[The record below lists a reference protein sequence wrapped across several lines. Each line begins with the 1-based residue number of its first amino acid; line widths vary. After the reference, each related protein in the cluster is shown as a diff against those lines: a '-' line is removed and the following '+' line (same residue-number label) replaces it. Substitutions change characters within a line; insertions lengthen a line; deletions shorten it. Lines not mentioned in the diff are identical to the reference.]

1 MHRHA
6 IILHARTATP
16 ASRRDRRTLAGPSP
30 TRLRTHPAR
39 PRRTGRALPSAVQRR
54 IARYRK
60 DGLITRQIAVLD
72 PHRSGPTILA
82 TVLVTLAEESFEHHR
97 EFAERMRAEPQV
109 QQAYRVAGPWDY
121 VVVLAA
127 RSMRDCSRLG
137 DRLFKADDNI
147 KRYETLVV
155 FDTIKTGLALP
166 LPAPQPSRPQAKRP

>member
-1 MHRHA
+1 MPESPPPRLDEIDALLLDLLQHDA
-6 IILHARTATP
+6 G
-16 ASRRDRRTLAGPSP
+16 RTLHDLGEQVGLS
-30 TRLRTHPAR
+30 
-39 PRRTGRALPSAVQRR
+39 PSAVQRR

-72 PHRSGPTILA
+72 PHRFGLTVLA
-82 TVLVTLAEESFEHHR
+82 AVLVTLDQESFEHHR
-97 EFAERMRAEPQV
+97 AFAERTRSDPQV
-109 QQAYRVAGPWDY
+109 QQCYRIAGPWDY

-166 LPAPQPSRPQAKRP
+166 LPAPQPTRPQDRRL

>member
-1 MHRHA
+1 MPEPPPPRLDEIDALLLDLLQHD
-6 IILHARTATP
+6 
-16 ASRRDRRTLAGPSP
+16 SGRTLHDLGEQVGLS
-30 TRLRTHPAR
+30 
-39 PRRTGRALPSAVQRR
+39 PSAVQRR

-60 DGLITRQIAVLD
+60 DGLITRQVTVLD
-72 PHRSGPTILA
+72 PHRFGPTILA
-82 TVLVTLAEESFEHHR
+82 TVLVTLAQESFEHHR

-109 QQAYRVAGPWDY
+109 QQSYRVAGPWDY

-166 LPAPQPSRPQAKRP
+166 LPAPQPSQPQAKRP